1 MIIHNLSYTI
11 YITQYFTIIIYNNK
25 YNQYNKSVFNTISS
39 YDNPQFIIHNLYHT
53 IFHNG

>member
-39 YDNPQFIIHNLYHT
+39 YDNPQFIIHDLYHT
-53 IFHNG
+53 IFYNG